1 MTQQNEIIGNK
12 NYIPLLNAGFV
23 GLVDHMGND
32 DSIVQAARVSYGKGT
47 KKVSEDRGLIR
58 YLVRHNHTT
67 PLEMVTFK
75 FHAKM
80 PLFVARQ
87 WIRHRTASVN
97 EYSGRYSEMSE
108 DMFVPAL
115 DTIKPQST
123 NNKQG
128 RGGEYVM
135 RNKMDIQEK
144 IILANNHDQE
154 QYQEFLGIDLAK
166 EMARGVL
173 SVNNYTEW
181 YWQINLHN
189 LFHFLKLRRDAHAQ
203 YEIRVFADAMYELIS
218 QVVPVACEAFED
230 YIFDSEDLTYQNYK
244 ISRMELAGLRDIV
257 AHAVDQGAN
266 LEQLYEEM
274 IENGMSRR
282 ELDEFKKKFFLP

>member
-87 WIRHRTASVN
+87 WISHRTASVN

-108 DMFVPAL
+108 DMFVPEL
-115 DTIKPQST
+115 NTIKPQST

-128 RGGEYVM
+128 RAGEYEP
-135 RNKMDIQEK
+135 RTQEWIQKLLVAE
-144 IILANNHDQE
+144 NNHDQAT
-154 QYQEFLGIDLAK
+154 YKDLLNQDLSK

-189 LFHFLKLRRDAHAQ
+189 LFHFLKLRMDAHAQ
-203 YEIRVFADAMYELIS
+203 YEIRVFADAMYELIKPI
-218 QVVPVACEAFED
+218 VPIACEAFED

-244 ISRMELAGLRDIV
+244 LSRMELAGLRDII
-257 AHAVDQGAN
+257 AHAIDQGAN
-266 LEQLYEEM
+266 MDQLYEEM
-274 IENGMSRR
+274 KENGMSQR
-282 ELDEFKKKFFLP
+282 ELDEFKKKFLLP

>member
-58 YLVRHNHTT
+58 YLVRHSHTT

-108 DMFVPAL
+108 DMYLPEL
-115 DTIKPQST
+115 EHIQPQST

-128 RGGEYVM
+128 RSGEYTKDEQF
-135 RNKMDIQEK
+135 RIQNDL
-144 IILANNHDQE
+144 IYNNQQDQTE
-154 QYQEFLGIDLAK
+154 YKKLLDKNLAK

-173 SVNNYTEW
+173 SVNNYTTW

-189 LFHFLKLRRDAHAQ
+189 LFHFLKLRMDAHAQ
-203 YEIRVFADAMYELIS
+203 YEIRVFADAMYELIKPI
-218 QVVPVACEAFED
+218 VPIACEAFED
-230 YIFDSEDLTYQNYK
+230 YIFDPDAKTYQNYK
-244 ISRMELAGLRDIV
+244 ISKQELTALKDIIS
-257 AHAVDQGAN
+257 HAVDQGASFV
-266 LEQLYEEM
+266 QLYEEM
-274 IENGMSRR
+274 KRHGMSKR
-282 ELDEFKKKFFLP
+282 EIDEFNIKFGLT

>member
-23 GLVDHMGND
+23 GLVDNMGND

-58 YLVRHNHTT
+58 YLIRHNHTT

-80 PLFVARQ
+80 PIFVARQ

-123 NNKQG
+123 DNKQG
-128 RGGEYVM
+128 RGGDFTDYDKSQISYRIDE
-135 RNKMDIQEK
+135 
-144 IILANNHDQE
+144 NNSHDQAE
-154 QYQEFLGIDLAK
+154 YQFLLKTGLAK

-189 LFHFLKLRRDAHAQ
+189 LFHFLKLRMDAHAQ
-203 YEIRVFADAMYELIS
+203 YEIRVFADAMYELIKPI
-218 QVVPVACEAFED
+218 VPIACEAFED

-244 ISRMELAGLRDIV
+244 LSRMELAGLRDIV

-266 LEQLYEEM
+266 MNQLYEEM
-274 IENGMSRR
+274 KENGMSQR
-282 ELDEFKKKFFLP
+282 ELDEFKKKFLLP

>member
-1 MTQQNEIIGNK
+1 MTQQNDIIENK

-58 YLVRHNHTT
+58 YLVRHSHTT

-108 DMFVPAL
+108 DMYLPDLNV
-115 DTIKPQST
+115 IQPQST

-128 RGGEYVM
+128 RSGEFSKAYAEMFRFKV
-135 RNKMDIQEK
+135 RE
-144 IILANNHDQE
+144 ANNDDQVKYRE
-154 QYQEFLGIDLAK
+154 MLEMGLSK

-181 YWQINLHN
+181 YWKIDLHN
-189 LFHFLKLRRDAHAQ
+189 LFHFLKLRMDAHAQ
-203 YEIRVFADAMYELIS
+203 YEIRVFAEAMYELIKPI
-218 QVVPVACEAFED
+218 VPVACEAFED
-230 YIFDSEDLTYQNYK
+230 YIFDSEDQTYQNYR
-244 ISRMELAGLRDIV
+244 ISRMELAGLRDII

-266 LEQLYEEM
+266 MDQLYEEM
-274 IENGMSRR
+274 KENGMSQR
-282 ELDEFKKKFFLP
+282 ELDEFRKKFFLP

>member
-23 GLVDHMGND
+23 GLVDHMGD
-32 DSIVQAARVSYGKGT
+32 DSSIVHAARVSYGKGT

-58 YLVRHNHTT
+58 YLVRHSHTT
-67 PLEMVTFK
+67 PLEMVELK
-75 FHAKM
+75 FHGKM

-108 DMFVPAL
+108 DMYLPEL
-115 DTIKPQST
+115 EHIQPQST

-128 RGGEYVM
+128 RSGEYTKDEQF
-135 RNKMDIQEK
+135 RIQNDL
-144 IILANNHDQE
+144 IYNNQQDQTE
-154 QYQEFLGIDLAK
+154 YKKLLDKNLAK

-181 YWQINLHN
+181 YWKINLHN
-189 LFHFLKLRRDAHAQ
+189 LFHFLKLRLDAHAQ
-203 YEIRVFADAMYELIS
+203 IEIRVFAEAMYELIKPI
-218 QVVPVACEAFED
+218 VPIACEAFED
-230 YIFDSEDLTYQNYK
+230 YIFDPDAKTYQNYK
-244 ISRMELAGLRDIV
+244 ISKQELTALKDIIS
-257 AHAVDQGAN
+257 HAVDQGASFV
-266 LEQLYEEM
+266 QLYEEM
-274 IENGMSRR
+274 KRHGMSKR
-282 ELDEFKKKFFLP
+282 EIDEFNIKFGLT

>member
-58 YLVRHNHTT
+58 YLVRHSHTT

-108 DMFVPAL
+108 DMYLPEL
-115 DTIKPQST
+115 EHIQPQST

-128 RGGEYVM
+128 RSGEYTKDEQF
-135 RNKMDIQEK
+135 RIQNDL
-144 IILANNHDQE
+144 IYNNQQDQTE
-154 QYQEFLGIDLAK
+154 YKKLLDKNLAK

-173 SVNNYTEW
+173 SVNNYTTW

-189 LFHFLKLRRDAHAQ
+189 LFHFLKLRMDAHAQ
-203 YEIRVFADAMYELIS
+203 YEIRVFADAMYELIKPI
-218 QVVPVACEAFED
+218 VPIACEAFED
-230 YIFDSEDLTYQNYK
+230 YIFDPDAKTYQNYK
-244 ISRMELAGLRDIV
+244 ISKQELTALKDIIS
-257 AHAVDQGAN
+257 HAVDQGASFV
-266 LEQLYEEM
+266 QLYEEM
-274 IENGMSRR
+274 KRHGMSKR
-282 ELDEFKKKFFLP
+282 EIADFNIKFGLT